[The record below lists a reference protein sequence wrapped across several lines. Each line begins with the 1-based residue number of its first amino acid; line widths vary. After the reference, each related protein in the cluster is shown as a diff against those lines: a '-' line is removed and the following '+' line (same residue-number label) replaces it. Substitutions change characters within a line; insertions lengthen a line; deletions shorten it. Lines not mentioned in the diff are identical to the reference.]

1 MLKKL
6 LKYDLKYCFK
16 PLSIFYIL
24 AIIFSV
30 ICRIIESFD
39 KSLILVIIDK
49 ICSGIVI
56 AMIANIIIN
65 TFMRNWVRFINNVY
79 KDESYLTH
87 TLPISK
93 KQIFLSKVLSITIT
107 LLTSFLVI
115 IGCLAIVWLNK
126 DTWLILKQSLEA
138 SSVIFNGSVS
148 SLVIVLII
156 TMFFKFLTI
165 AMSGILGIILGYKA
179 NNYKTLKSIIFGII
193 IYILLSL
200 ISLGILYVTGLINP
214 EFMNIFKNIN
224 INSNTLRNML
234 LIIVSIYVL
243 YNILMYIVGNKL
255 LNDGVNV
262 D

>member
-24 AIIFSV
+24 AIIFSIV
-30 ICRIIESFD
+30 CRIIEGLN
-39 KSLILVIIDK
+39 KSLVVVIIDK

-56 AMIANIIIN
+56 AMIVNIIIN
-65 TFMRNWVRFINNVY
+65 TFMRNWVRFITNVY

-87 TLPISK
+87 TLPVSK
-93 KQIFLSKVLSITIT
+93 KQIFLSKFLSITIT

-115 IGCLAIVWLNK
+115 IGCLAIVLLNK

-156 TMFFKFLTI
+156 TIFFQFLTI
-165 AMSGILGIILGYKA
+165 AMSGILGIILGYKS

-214 EFMNIFKNIN
+214 EFMNIFKSIN
-224 INSNTLRNML
+224 INSSTLKNML
-234 LIIVSIYVL
+234 LVIVGIYVI
-243 YNILMYIVGNKL
+243 YNILIYVIGNKL